1 MTEANLKIEVRC
13 YGERAMKEIWELTWD
28 ESAASSVE
36 YALLLG
42 GIALA
47 VFGSVA
53 ILGTVVKGIFER
65 FNSLFPS

>member
-1 MTEANLKIEVRC
+1 
-13 YGERAMKEIWELTWD
+13 MKKIWELAWD

-47 VFGSVA
+47 VIGSVGV
-53 ILGTVVKGIFER
+53 LGTVVKGIFDK
-65 FNSLFPS
+65 FNTLFPS